1 VNGATKKGK
10 AMSPFTRALVMTA
23 AGLVFLSLPGC
34 ANLKRLSHLGEP
46 PPLTPMGRDQQRA
59 DQRVTLPMPA
69 PDTAVYEPNS
79 LWRSGARAFFKDQRA
94 AKVGDILTVDI
105 EITDKAELNNET
117 ERSRDSSEKQDLSNF
132 LGFEGRLGHFL
143 PDPVDPTALVRMGS
157 ISATN
162 GAGSINREEKI
173 NLTVAA
179 IVGQVLPNGN
189 LVIQGRQEVRVNNE
203 KRDLYISGVVRPED
217 ISNTNTIKHTQIA
230 EARIS
235 YGGQG
240 IITDM
245 QKPRYGQEAFDLI
258 FPF

>member
-1 VNGATKKGK
+1 MTSFKRVLVIAAATLLL
-10 AMSPFTRALVMTA
+10 M
-23 AGLVFLSLPGC
+23 SLPGC
-34 ANLKRLSHLGEP
+34 ANFKRLSHIGQP

-59 DQRVTLPMPA
+59 KEPVTLPMPS
-69 PDTAVYEPNS
+69 PDSAMYEPNS

-94 AKVGDILTVDI
+94 SKVGDILTVDI
-105 EITDKAELNNET
+105 EITDKAEMNNET
-117 ERSRDSSEKQDLSNF
+117 ERARDSSEKQDLSNF
-132 LGFEGRLGHFL
+132 LGFEGRLGRFL

-157 ISATN
+157 NSVTN
-162 GAGSINREEKI
+162 GSGSINREEKI

-179 IVGQVLPNGN
+179 IVTQVLPNGN
-189 LVIQGRQEVRVNNE
+189 LVVQGRQEVRVNNE

-217 ISNTNTIKHTQIA
+217 ISNANTIKHTQIA

-240 IITDM
+240 ILTDM
-245 QKPRYGQEAFDLI
+245 QKPRYGQEIFDVV

>member
-1 VNGATKKGK
+1 M
-10 AMSPFTRALVMTA
+10 AMKPLKRSLVVA
-23 AGLVFLSLPGC
+23 AASLLLLSLPAC
-34 ANLKRLSHLGEP
+34 SNLKRLSHLGDP
-46 PPLTPMGRDQQRA
+46 PPLSPMGKDQQR
-59 DQRVTLPMPA
+59 DDKRVSLPMPM

-94 AKVGDILTVDI
+94 AKLGDILTIDI

-117 ERSRDSSEKQDLSNF
+117 ERKRDSAEKQDLTNF
-132 LGFEGRLGHFL
+132 LGFEGRLGRFL
-143 PDPVDPTALVRMGS
+143 PDPVDPQALVRMGS
-157 ISATN
+157 NSVTN
-162 GAGSINREEKI
+162 GSGSINREEKI

-179 IVGQVLPNGN
+179 IVTQVLPNGN

-203 KRDLYISGVVRPED
+203 KRDLYVSGVVRPED

-240 IITDM
+240 IISDM